1 MTDRI
6 GFIGVGL
13 MGHGMAKNILAKGY
27 PARDQGQPQP
37 GAGGRPDRARRDG
50 GDHAGRARTGVGHRV
65 PLRDG
70 LHRRAGRLLRPRRL
84 RAGAHPGLVI
94 VDCSTSDPTVTLRL
108 AEGFAEVG
116 VTFCDAPLGGVPA
129 QAEEGKLSCMVGADE
144 ATFARIEPVLRTWAV
159 NVKHIGPVGTGHKMK
174 LVNNLLALGY
184 GALYAEAL
192 TLAAAVG
199 VTPQVFDSVIRGS
212 RMDCGYY
219 QTFFRAVLEGDRDA
233 HQFTV
238 RNAYKDMRY
247 VEAMAQAATVAN
259 PIGNAV
265 KNSYAQATT
274 GGLAD
279 EYMTRLPEFI
289 AGRNGVTLESS

>member
-27 PARDQGQPQP
+27 PLAIKANRNRAPVEDLIAR
-37 GAGGRPDRARRDG
+37 GATEATTPAELARASDIVFLCVTDSTAVQDVCYGPDG
-50 GDHAGRARTGVGHRV
+50 
-65 PLRDG
+65 
-70 LHRRAGRLLRPRRL
+70 L

-94 VDCSTSDPTVTLRL
+94 VDCSTSDPTVTLQL
-108 AEGFAEVG
+108 ADGFAEVG
-116 VTFCDAPLGGVPA
+116 VLFCDAPLGGVPA

-144 ATFARIEPVLRTWAV
+144 TTFARIEPVLRTWAV

-219 QTFFRAVLEGDRDA
+219 QTFFRAVLDGDRDA

-289 AGRNGVTLESS
+289 AGRNGVTLEGS